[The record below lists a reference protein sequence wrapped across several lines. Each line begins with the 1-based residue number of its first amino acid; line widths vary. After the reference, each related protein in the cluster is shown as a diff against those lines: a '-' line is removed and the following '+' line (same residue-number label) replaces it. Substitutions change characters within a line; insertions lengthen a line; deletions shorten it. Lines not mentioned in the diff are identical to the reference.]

1 MTRLIRSPSYPFIG
15 LPEAVERAR
24 TLYAA
29 GRRSA
34 VSADAAAE
42 AWGYSPKSSGGKQT
56 IAALRAFGLVE
67 GEGTVRLTDRA
78 VHILLEDG
86 LESGSTERDRL
97 LRQAALAPPVYMR
110 LWERYGPDLPSDKGL
125 QTHLV
130 LEMGFNENA
139 VVDVI
144 RGYKATLDFA
154 KLRGPEK
161 APSSSSAPPPALV
174 PQFLAPPP
182 APLPPS
188 DLTLGFPLLNDN
200 RVELR
205 VLRKID
211 PAEADQIRTLFE
223 IWLEKIVEGG

>member
-15 LPEAVERAR
+15 LSEAVERAR

-34 VSADAAAE
+34 VSADAAVE

-56 IAALRAFGLVE
+56 IAALRAFGLLE
-67 GEGTVRLTDRA
+67 GEGAVRLTERG
-78 VHILLEDG
+78 VHILLDED
-86 LESGSTERDRL
+86 SDERDRL
-97 LRQAALAPPVYMR
+97 LRQAALAPPVYLR

-161 APSSSSAPPPALV
+161 APSSPAPALV

-182 APLPPS
+182 VPLPPS

-211 PAEADQIRTLFE
+211 PAEADQIRVLFE
-223 IWLEKIVEGG
+223 IWLEKIVDGA

>member
-1 MTRLIRSPSYPFIG
+1 MSRLTRSPSFPFIG

-29 GRRSA
+29 GRRSPM
-34 VSADAAAE
+34 SADAAAKCWE
-42 AWGYSPKSSGGKQT
+42 YSPKSSGGKQT
-56 IAALRAFGLVE
+56 IAALRAFGLLE
-67 GEGTVRLTDRA
+67 GEGEVRLTDRA
-78 VHILLEDG
+78 VHILLGEEG
-86 LESGSTERDRL
+86 PEGQGSAERDRL
-97 LRQAALAPPVYMR
+97 LRLAALAPPVYTR
-110 LWERYGPDLPSDKGL
+110 LWDRYGPDLPSDQGL
-125 QTHLV
+125 QTYLV
-130 LEMGFNENA
+130 VDLKFNENA

-144 RGYKATLDFA
+144 RGYKSTLDFA

-161 APSSSSAPPPALV
+161 ASPSPALV

-211 PAEADQIRTLFE
+211 PAEADQIRILFE
-223 IWLEKIVEGG
+223 IWLEKIVDGS

>member
-24 TLYAA
+24 SLYAA
-29 GRRSA
+29 ARRSA

-42 AWGYSPKSSGGKQT
+42 SWGYSAKSSGGKQT
-56 IAALRAFGLVE
+56 VAALRAFGLLE
-67 GEGTVRLTDRA
+67 GEGAVRLTDRA
-78 VHILLEDG
+78 VHILLNE
-86 LESGSTERDRL
+86 GSEERDRL
-97 LRQAALAPPVYMR
+97 LRQVALAPPVYTR

-144 RGYKATLDFA
+144 RGYKGTLDFA

-161 APSSSSAPPPALV
+161 APASPAPALV

-223 IWLEKIVEGG
+223 IWLEKIVDGG

>member
-1 MTRLIRSPSYPFIG
+1 MSRLIRSPSYPFIG

-29 GRRSA
+29 ARRSP

-42 AWGYSPKSSGGKQT
+42 SWGYSAKSSGGKQT
-56 IAALRAFGLVE
+56 IAALRAFGLLE
-67 GEGTVRLTDRA
+67 GEGAVRLTDRA
-78 VHILLEDG
+78 VHILLDE
-86 LESGSTERDRL
+86 GSDERDRL
-97 LRQAALAPPVYMR
+97 LRQAALSPLVYTR

-161 APSSSSAPPPALV
+161 SPSPSAVPPPALV

-182 APLPPS
+182 APLPSS

-223 IWLEKIVEGG
+223 IWLEKIVDGG

>member
-1 MTRLIRSPSYPFIG
+1 MSRLIRSPSYPFIG
-15 LPEAVERAR
+15 LSEAVERAR

-29 GRRSA
+29 GRRST

-56 IAALRAFGLVE
+56 IAALRAFGLLE
-67 GEGTVRLTDRA
+67 GEGSVRLTDRG
-78 VHILLEDG
+78 VHIVLAE
-86 LESGSTERDRL
+86 ESAERDRL
-97 LRQAALAPPVYMR
+97 LHQAALAPPVYLR

-130 LEMGFNENA
+130 LEMGFNENS

-161 APSSSSAPPPALV
+161 APSFSSAPSPALV

-211 PAEADQIRTLFE
+211 PAEADQIRVLFE
-223 IWLEKIVEGG
+223 IWLEKIVDGG